1 MDEYFIYLRKSRAD
15 MEAEAHGEG
24 ETLARHER
32 ALLELAKR
40 LHLNVTQIYR
50 EVVSGETIAARPVMQ
65 RILSEVEQGV
75 WAGGLVME
83 IERLAR
89 GDTIDQGIIAKT
101 FKFSDTKI
109 ITPMK
114 IYDPN
119 NEYDEEYFE
128 FGLFMSRRE
137 YKVINRRLQRGKL
150 AAAKEGKWVPC
161 RAPYGYRR
169 IKLKNEKGWSLEPVE
184 EEADVVRLIFQ
195 LYTRGAQ
202 AEDGSF
208 RRMPLGAIARHL
220 DDLGIPS
227 PQGGLWGRPALAA
240 MVQNPAYIGK
250 VRWGQHPSKK
260 KVVDGK
266 VVRQRVQADA
276 DEVHVFEG
284 RHPAIIEQEVFDI
297 ANEMVKRRVNSST
310 HIDLSV
316 KNPLTRVVFC
326 ACCGHAMG
334 RATSAARPDAGSLVC
349 RTHGCP
355 TVSTRLDIVEE
366 RILAGLTEWLSGY
379 ELEWTEA
386 NSPEHRVASNAEIK
400 QKALQRA
407 EGDLARLQKQL
418 ERTHDLLEQGVYDV
432 DTFLDRSRSLA
443 EKINAAKE
451 LAASLRQEVV
461 VEEER
466 EANRKNI
473 IPKVKNLIEVYHSL
487 PSAEEKNEM
496 LKDVVE
502 KVVYKKIAVPGKRL
516 KPDDFEIEIYPR
528 IPRK

>member
-32 ALLELAKR
+32 TLLELAKR
-40 LHLNVTQIYR
+40 LRLNVTQIYR

-65 RILSEVEQGV
+65 QILSEVEQGM

-83 IERLAR
+83 VERLAR
-89 GDTIDQGIIAKT
+89 GDTIDQGIIAQT

-119 NEYDEEYFE
+119 DEYDEEYFE

-169 IKLKNEKGWSLEPVE
+169 VKLKNQTGWALEIVE
-184 EEADVVRLIFQ
+184 EEAEIVRLIFR
-195 LYTRGAQ
+195 LYTVGDRDENG
-202 AEDGSF
+202 EF
-208 RRMPLGAIARHL
+208 KRMPLGSIARHL
-220 DDLGIPS
+220 TDLGIPS
-227 PQGGLWGRPALAA
+227 PSGGEWFRPALAA
-240 MVQNPAYIGK
+240 MIQNPVYIGK
-250 VRWGQHPSKK
+250 VRWGHNKTKK
-260 KVVDGK
+260 KVLDGK
-266 VVRQRVQADA
+266 VIRQRVKD
-276 DEVHVFEG
+276 DTVELFNG
-284 RHPAIIEQEVFDI
+284 LHPAIIDDETFAV
-297 ANEMVKRRVNSST
+297 ANEMITRRSNSST

-316 KNPLTRVVFC
+316 KNPLTRIVFC
-326 ACCGHAMG
+326 GCCGHAMG
-334 RATSAARPDAGSLVC
+334 RAASPTCPEIGRLVC
-349 RTHGCP
+349 RTRNCKN
-355 TVSTRLDIVEE
+355 VSTRLDVVEARLLE
-366 RILAGLTEWLSGY
+366 GLASWLSGY
-379 ELEWTEA
+379 EIEWE
-386 NSPEHRVASNAEIK
+386 NAEKAGAPKGSEVK

-407 EGDLARLQKQL
+407 EADLSRLQKQL
-418 ERTHDLLEQGVYDV
+418 EKTHDLLEQEVYNI
-432 DTFLDRSRSLA
+432 DTFLDRSRALA
-443 EKINAAKE
+443 DKISAAKE
-451 LAASLRQEVV
+451 LAETLRKEVFI
-461 VEEER
+461 EEER

-473 IPKVKNLIEVYHSL
+473 IPKVKKLMEVYHTL
-487 PSAEEKNEM
+487 PSAEAKNEM

-502 KVVYKKIAVPGKRL
+502 KVIYKKVPTPGRRL
-516 KPDDFEIEIYPR
+516 PDEFELEIYPR